1 MPRNYHP
8 MAEDLYSVVRCGLVH
23 AMTIANKPNQK
34 AFALTH
40 NAPESKHLS
49 LEMIDGIE
57 RQILVAS
64 KLCDDIGAAIG
75 KMFADPGTRMTI
87 EKNFMD
93 KPPIEAYKAK
103 PAC

>member
-1 MPRNYHP
+1 MYH
-8 MAEDLYSVVRCGLVH
+8 VVRCGLVH

-40 NAPESKHLS
+40 DAPESKHL
-49 LEMIDGIE
+49 LQEKVNGIE

-64 KLCDDIGAAIG
+64 KLCDDIGTAIG
-75 KMFADPGTRMTI
+75 KMFADQGTRMTI

-93 KPPIEAYKAK
+93 KPPIDAYEVKL
-103 PAC
+103 